1 MKMYDG
7 VLQRVKQIEEK
18 NGIRYAKPDGALY
31 KTFKVILIIALV
43 WMVCIN
49 LLIILGSALSLSSL
63 NSGTVATIDGKDYTQ
78 MEYWEYQGEDAEKIA
93 SNIINENRDRLI
105 VTVSCTVLIIVG
117 AILCKFKLHIYGCVV
132 TVAPAVY
139 SIFYFMHKLTD
150 AGGVVGL
157 SPKFYWRHLAP
168 LALIILCIIVM
179 TVIAERAK
187 FKLRKQYKKVTEN
200 LYNMY
205 NVSLAEGGAP
215 TDEQWDEFLKV
226 YDPRVDYRRQFET
239 AEATEDTNE
248 G

>member
-7 VLQRVKQIEEK
+7 VLQRVRQIEEK

-31 KTFKVILIIALV
+31 KTFKVILIIALI
-43 WMVCIN
+43 WTLIIN
-49 LLIILGSALSLSSL
+49 LLIIMGSALSLSSL

-93 SNIINENRDRLI
+93 SNIINENKGRMI
-105 VTVSCTVLIIVG
+105 STISCTVLIIVG
-117 AILCKFKLHIYGCVV
+117 VLLCKFKLHIYGCVV
-132 TVAPAVY
+132 TVAPSVY
-139 SIFYFMHKLTD
+139 SVFYFMHKLTD
-150 AGGVVGL
+150 SGGVVGL

-168 LALIILCIIVM
+168 LLIIILSIVIM

-187 FKLRKQYKKVTEN
+187 FKLRKQYKRVTEN

-205 NVSLAEGGAP
+205 NVSLADGGAP
-215 TDEQWDEFLKV
+215 TDEQWDEFLSV
-226 YDPRVDYRRQFET
+226 YDPRVDYRKQFEEQK
-239 AEATEDTNE
+239 AEESNE